1 MPGFIHIFAVMA
13 GNTIG
18 SIFRLTTFGESHGK
32 ALGGIIDGCPS
43 RLPWDEEFIRFQMQ
57 RRRPGLSPGASPR
70 QEGDHVEFLS
80 GIYQGMTTGA
90 PIAFLI
96 MNTDARPI
104 DYAQAENLIRP
115 GHAGHAWAQRYGIFD
130 PRGGGRASARE
141 TAARVAAGAVANLF
155 LRQHGIQIA
164 AYVASLGPVNVENL
178 QWYAPDSIEASPL
191 RCPEPKT
198 GEAMQKY
205 LESVASEGDTCGGIV
220 RCYLRHVPAGL
231 GNPVFDKLQASLA
244 YAMMSI
250 PAAKGFE
257 YGEGF
262 AASRMKGSGHNDTPV
277 LRDGRIAYVTSH
289 AGGILG
295 GISTGEDIVFNV
307 AFKPV
312 SSIQKPQP
320 TVTLTGE
327 PATWQPGGRHDVTVL
342 PRAVPVVEAMA
353 ALVLAD
359 HILQFRKPDNN
370 SLHPA
375 FSSHE

>member
-1 MPGFIHIFAVMA
+1 MPIFAHMA
-13 GNTIG
+13 ANTTG
-18 SIFRLTTFGESHGK
+18 SVFRLTTFGESHGN
-32 ALGGIIDGCPS
+32 ALGGVIDGCPS
-43 RLPWDEEFIRFQMQ
+43 RIPWDEDFIRLQMQ
-57 RRRPGLSPGASPR
+57 RRRPGMSPGATAR
-70 QEGDHVEFLS
+70 QEDDHVEFLS

-96 MNTDARPI
+96 LNADARPS
-104 DYAQAENLIRP
+104 DYAQAESLIRP
-115 GHAGHAWAQRYGIFD
+115 GHAGWAWEQRFGIFD

-155 LRQHGIQIA
+155 LRHQGIQIA
-164 AYVASLGPVNVENL
+164 AYVSAMGPVNMESL
-178 QWYAPDSIEASPL
+178 QWYAPDLIEASPL
-191 RCPEPKT
+191 RCPEPKA
-198 GEAMQKY
+198 GEAMQQY
-205 LESVASEGDTCGGIV
+205 LESIALEGDTCGGII
-220 RCYLRHVPAGL
+220 RCYLRNVPAGL

-244 YAMMSI
+244 HAMMSI

-262 AASRMKGSGHNDTPV
+262 AAARMKGSDHNDTPV
-277 LRDGRIAYVTSH
+277 LRDGRIAYLTSH

-312 SSIQKPQP
+312 SSLQKPQP
-320 TVTLTGE
+320 TLTRTGE
-327 PATWQPGGRHDVTVL
+327 PATWQPGGRHDVSVL

-359 HILQFRKPDNN
+359 HLLQFRNAKAV
-370 SLHPA
+370 SA
-375 FSSHE
+375 Q